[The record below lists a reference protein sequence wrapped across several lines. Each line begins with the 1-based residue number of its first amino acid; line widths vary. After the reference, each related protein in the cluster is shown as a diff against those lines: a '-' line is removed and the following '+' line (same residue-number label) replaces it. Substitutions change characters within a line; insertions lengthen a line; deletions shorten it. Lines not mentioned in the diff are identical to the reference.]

1 MNDPTHD
8 PTHILTAPEVATRLR
23 ISPQR
28 AYELARLG
36 LLPCIRI
43 GRQVRFNEASLET
56 WIADGGQGY
65 DHEPK
70 KAA

>member
-1 MNDPTHD
+1 MNNHST
-8 PTHILTAPEVATRLR
+8 ILTAQEVAARLR

-43 GRQVRFNEASLET
+43 GRQVRFDEAAVEG
-56 WIADGGQGY
+56 WIAAGGQAY
-65 DHEPK
+65 DDTLQ

>member
-1 MNDPTHD
+1 MSNHSN
-8 PTHILTAPEVATRLR
+8 ILTADEVAARLR
-23 ISPQR
+23 ISTQR

-43 GRQVRFNEASLET
+43 GRQVRFLESALDE
-56 WIADGGQGY
+56 WIANGGQGY
-65 DHEPK
+65 DHGLM

>member
-1 MNDPTHD
+1 MNNPN
-8 PTHILTAPEVATRLR
+8 ILTAQEVSAHLR

-43 GRQVRFNEASLET
+43 GRQVRFDEVKVEA
-56 WIADGGQGY
+56 WIAAGGRAY
-65 DHEPK
+65 DQSLK
-70 KAA
+70 NAA